1 MTVRAGRV
9 VLHNVN
15 EKGSRAPGLHE
26 EKKKNITAQ
35 SIKIAIFLYSFIC
48 IPHVFVF
55 CHFRISYIFFVS
67 MSIKVYF
74 LQILLLEVIFM
85 NKKERKKKKELKLS
99 PLVQSIVSDWEAGSD
114 TDVLGSYTGN
124 STETVKPQQDAD
136 DL

>member
-1 MTVRAGRV
+1 
-9 VLHNVN
+9 
-15 EKGSRAPGLHE
+15 
-26 EKKKNITAQ
+26 
-35 SIKIAIFLYSFIC
+35 
-48 IPHVFVF
+48 
-55 CHFRISYIFFVS
+55 

-85 NKKERKKKKELKLS
+85 NKKEHKKKKELKLS